1 MSNPQGTH
9 PSAHALSPLSS
20 FDSLNSL
27 YVPRQT
33 YDSRGRAIPQVRRGS
48 QVRLSQ
54 VRQQSQFGP
63 DAIWGHYN
71 NYRSNGLVGSAV
83 VHIVLLALLVGST
96 FLGHKVVAKV
106 EQHETVTLIA
116 PSPDS
121 YALPV
126 AKKVVGGGGGGGDH
140 DPLPAPKGRLPKL
153 AMQQITPPSIILRN
167 PHPKLTAEP
176 TVVVPPQVRVA
187 QNNMPNLGLPTAS
200 AMPSAPPSNGTGS
213 GGGIGSGSGG
223 GVGVGHGPGVGA
235 GSGGGIGGGVF
246 KVGGGISAP
255 QPVSTPDPEYTEQA
269 RIAKTQGTCI
279 LWLIVDDQGRPRDI
293 RVVRGLGM
301 GLDAKAIEAV
311 KQWKFQPSMKD
322 GRPVSV
328 QISVE
333 VGFRLY

>member
-1 MSNPQGTH
+1 MSNEQGT
-9 PSAHALSPLSS
+9 PQAPALSPLSS
-20 FDSLNSL
+20 FDSLNAL
-27 YVPRQT
+27 YVPRRP
-33 YDSRGRAIPQVRRGS
+33 YEGRERAERPARRSTQVRE
-48 QVRLSQ
+48 
-54 VRQQSQFGP
+54 QSQLGP

-83 VHIVLLALLVGST
+83 VHIVLLALLVGGT
-96 FLGHKVVAKV
+96 FFGHKVVARV

-126 AKKVVGGGGGGGDH
+126 AKKVVSGGGGGGDH
-140 DPLPAPKGRLPKL
+140 DVLPAPKGRLPKL
-153 AMQQITPPSIILRN
+153 AMQQITPPSIVLRN
-167 PHPKLTAEP
+167 PHPKLAVEP
-176 TVVVPPQVRVA
+176 TVVIPPQVRLA
-187 QNNMPNLGLPTAS
+187 ENNMPNLGVPS
-200 AMPSAPPSNGTGS
+200 AAPLPSAPPSDGTGS
-213 GGGIGSGSGG
+213 GAGIGSGSGG
-223 GVGVGHGPGVGA
+223 GVGVGHGAGVGT

-269 RIAKTQGTCI
+269 RVAKTQGTCI

-311 KQWKFQPSMKD
+311 KQWKFQPAMKD
-322 GRPVSV
+322 GRPVNV

-333 VGFRLY
+333 VGFKLY

>member
-1 MSNPQGTH
+1 
-9 PSAHALSPLSS
+9 
-20 FDSLNSL
+20 
-27 YVPRQT
+27 
-33 YDSRGRAIPQVRRGS
+33 
-48 QVRLSQ
+48 

-153 AMQQITPPSIILRN
+153 AMQQITPPSIVLRN